1 MNIIA
6 IDSNFDKSKVNR
18 ILKNQ
23 FRTVSNTFRNKI
35 RIDHKLS
42 NIHNQLINYIN
53 DLLRHLKKDN
63 YILIS
68 FINNKI
74 NNYLNYSIDVIKD
87 VQDSNSKIM
96 ILDLYKMYICKIN
109 SIIVDMKNTIAGQNK
124 L

>member
-1 MNIIA
+1 MNITV

-23 FRTVSNTFRNKI
+23 FLIISNTFKDKI
-35 RIDHKLS
+35 RIDHNLS
-42 NIHNQLINYIN
+42 NIHNQLLNYIN
-53 DLLRHLKKDN
+53 DLLNHLKKDN
-63 YILIS
+63 YIWIS

-74 NNYLNYSIDVIKD
+74 NNYLNYSIDIIKD
-87 VQDSNSKIM
+87 IQDSNSKIM

-109 SIIVDMKNTIAGQNK
+109 SIINDMKNTISGQNK